1 MILVRSPLRISIG
14 GGGTDQESY
23 YSKHEGYFISA
34 AINQYIYISLLKPFQ
49 NTVNIKYSTYEKVKK
64 VDQIK
69 HPIFKEVFKHL
80 KFDDS
85 IEIISL
91 ADIPSGTGLGS
102 SGSFTTALLKGLYC
116 YRNNEIDKESLAE
129 LACKI
134 EIDLLKSPIGK
145 QDQYIASYGGIKEF
159 EINKKGNVKVS
170 DLGLSNETILNLEE
184 NLILFFT
191 GYSRNANSVL
201 KDQVIKSMKDSKE
214 MMKNLHFTKNLAIE
228 IKKQLIKG
236 NVDEFGKLMH
246 EHWLHKI
253 KRSRKISNEKI
264 NGLYNGAMKCGALGG
279 KLVGAGGGGFL
290 MFYCENKKKIRQYF
304 KKYNLEEVRFRFDH
318 EGTKILIC

>member
-134 EIDLLKSPIGK
+134 EIDLLKSPMENK
-145 QDQYIASYGGIKEF
+145 
-159 EINKKGNVKVS
+159 INILHLMGVSKNLKLTKKAMLKY
-170 DLGLSNETILNLEE
+170 
-184 NLILFFT
+184 LILV
-191 GYSRNANSVL
+191 YR
-201 KDQVIKSMKDSKE
+201 MK
-214 MMKNLHFTKNLAIE
+214 LF
-228 IKKQLIKG
+228 
-236 NVDEFGKLMH
+236 
-246 EHWLHKI
+246 
-253 KRSRKISNEKI
+253 
-264 NGLYNGAMKCGALGG
+264 
-279 KLVGAGGGGFL
+279 
-290 MFYCENKKKIRQYF
+290 
-304 KKYNLEEVRFRFDH
+304 
-318 EGTKILIC
+318 